1 MIIFPAIDIIEGKC
15 VRLTQGDYQAKTIYH
30 DKPAD
35 MAKMFEDEGFS
46 HLHVVDLDGAQAGAI
61 RNWRS
66 IEEITKSTNLNV
78 DVGGGIKT
86 ASTIESLLEL
96 GVKQVNLGSIA
107 HKAPELVQEWM
118 EQFGNNTII
127 ISADVRD
134 ENIAVQGWQNQ
145 STSNVFDFIKN
156 NQWEKATITCT
167 DIQTDGMLSGPNVSL
182 YAKLRQQFPQAS
194 IIASGGVGNIE
205 HIKALK
211 ELKVFGVIVGKAI
224 YENKI
229 SLKELQSYAG

>member
-35 MAKMFEDEGFS
+35 MAKMFEDEGFT

-66 IEEITKSTNLNV
+66 IEEVTKSTNLNV

-134 ENIAVQGWQNQ
+134 EKIAVHGWQNQ

-156 NQWEKATITCT
+156 NHWKKATITCT

-182 YAKLRQQFPQAS
+182 YAKLRQQFPQAN

>member
-35 MAKMFEDEGFS
+35 MAKMFEDEGFT

-66 IEEITKSTNLNV
+66 IEEVTKSTNLNV

>member
-35 MAKMFEDEGFS
+35 MAKMFEDEGFT

-66 IEEITKSTNLNV
+66 IEEVTKSTNLNV

-86 ASTIESLLEL
+86 ASTIESLIEL

-118 EQFGNNTII
+118 EQFGNDTII

-134 ENIAVQGWQNQ
+134 EKIAVHGWQNQ

-182 YAKLRQQFPQAS
+182 YAKLRQQFPQAN

>member
-66 IEEITKSTNLNV
+66 IEEITKSTNLKV

-134 ENIAVQGWQNQ
+134 EKIAVHGWQNQ

-182 YAKLRQQFPQAS
+182 YAKLRQQFPQAN

>member
-35 MAKMFEDEGFS
+35 MAKMFEDEGFT

-66 IEEITKSTNLNV
+66 IEEVTKSTNLNV

-107 HKAPELVQEWM
+107 HKAPELVQDCM
-118 EQFGNNTII
+118 
-127 ISADVRD
+127 
-134 ENIAVQGWQNQ
+134 
-145 STSNVFDFIKN
+145 
-156 NQWEKATITCT
+156 
-167 DIQTDGMLSGPNVSL
+167 
-182 YAKLRQQFPQAS
+182 
-194 IIASGGVGNIE
+194 
-205 HIKALK
+205 
-211 ELKVFGVIVGKAI
+211 
-224 YENKI
+224 
-229 SLKELQSYAG
+229 

>member
-35 MAKMFEDEGFS
+35 MAKMFEDEGFT

-66 IEEITKSTNLNV
+66 IEEITKSTNLKV

-134 ENIAVQGWQNQ
+134 EKIAVHGWQNQ
-145 STSNVFDFIKN
+145 STSNVFDFIKK

-194 IIASGGVGNIE
+194 IIASGGVGSIE

-211 ELKVFGVIVGKAI
+211 ELKVSGVIVGKAI

>member
-35 MAKMFEDEGFS
+35 MAKMFEDEGFT

-66 IEEITKSTNLNV
+66 IEEITKSTNLKV

-134 ENIAVQGWQNQ
+134 EKIAVHGWQNQ

-182 YAKLRQQFPQAS
+182 YAKLRQQFPQAN

-205 HIKALK
+205 HIRTLK
-211 ELKVFGVIVGKAI
+211 EVRVFGVIVGKAI

>member
-35 MAKMFEDEGFS
+35 MAKMFEDEGFT

-66 IEEITKSTNLNV
+66 IEEITKSTNLKV

-134 ENIAVQGWQNQ
+134 EKIAVHGWQNQ

-156 NQWEKATITCT
+156 NHWEKATITCT

-182 YAKLRQQFPQAS
+182 YAKLRQQFPQAN

>member
-15 VRLTQGDYQAKTIYH
+15 VRLTQGDYGAKTIYH

-35 MAKMFEDEGFS
+35 MAKLFADAGFT
-46 HLHVVDLDGAQAGAI
+46 HIHVVDLDGAQAGAI

-66 IEEITKSTNLNV
+66 IEEITKFTNLQV

-118 EQFGNNTII
+118 EQFGKHTII

-134 ENIAVQGWQNQ
+134 EKIAVHGWQNQ

-156 NQWEKATITCT
+156 NKWEKANITCT
-167 DIQTDGMLSGPNVSL
+167 DIQTDGMLNGPNVGL
-182 YAKLRQQFPQAS
+182 YTKLRNQFPQAN

>member
-35 MAKMFEDEGFS
+35 MAKMFEDEGFT

-66 IEEITKSTNLNV
+66 IEEVTKSTNLNV

-118 EQFGNNTII
+118 EQFGNDTII

-134 ENIAVQGWQNQ
+134 EKIAVHGWQNQ

-182 YAKLRQQFPQAS
+182 YAKLRQQFPQAN

>member
-30 DKPAD
+30 DKPAN
-35 MAKMFEDEGFS
+35 MAKMFEDEGFT

-66 IEEITKSTNLNV
+66 IEEVTKSTNLNV

-167 DIQTDGMLSGPNVSL
+167 DIQTDGMLIGPNVSL

>member
-1 MIIFPAIDIIEGKC
+1 MIVFPAIDIIEGKC
-15 VRLTQGDYQAKTIYH
+15 VRLTQGDYKAKTIYH

-35 MAKMFEDEGFS
+35 MAKMVEDEGFT

-66 IEEITKSTNLNV
+66 IEEITKSTNLKV

-134 ENIAVQGWQNQ
+134 EKIAVHGWQNQ

-156 NQWEKATITCT
+156 NTWEKATITCT

-182 YAKLRQQFPQAS
+182 YAKLIQQFPHAN

-205 HIKALK
+205 HIRTLK
-211 ELKVFGVIVGKAI
+211 EVGVFGVIVGKAI